1 MLQQLLVVYKVSP
14 TIRADVDTV
23 PVLVLG
29 VLSDH
34 ISLVSLEA
42 TADNPALKLGSK
54 FTPMDGLLVHI
65 ELFVGDKVHVTSS
78 APVAGLFRRK
88 VSFFHMN
95 LSVFEREE
103 GQVTAQT
110 LDLAA
115 HHQGGRCPAGA
126 RLYVPG
132 KTGQVIPG

>member
-1 MLQQLLVVYKVSP
+1 M
-14 TIRADVDTV
+14 DTV
-23 PVLVLG
+23 PVLGLG
-29 VLSDH
+29 VLSNH
-34 ISLVSLEA
+34 ISLVSLES

-54 FTPMDGLLVHI
+54 FTPMDCLLVHI

-78 APVAGLFRRK
+78 APVACLFRRE
-88 VSFFHMN
+88 VSFSHMN

-132 KTGQVIPG
+132 ETGQVIPG